1 VRALQTVCERF
12 DCAIA
17 HGRGLQEKAR
27 RAADRKRREGLLTVN
42 DHHKL
47 TQREFNAYIRLRD
60 ACSNLPCVSCGRFH
74 QGQWH
79 AGHYRTTKA
88 QPALRYNELNCWR
101 QCAPC
106 NNHKSGNITEYRIEL
121 IRRIGVELVEW
132 LEREY
137 PAPKW
142 TIEELKAL
150 REYYKN
156 AQRAMMTTPGECEP
170 F

>member
-1 VRALQTVCERF
+1 M
-12 DCAIA
+12 
-17 HGRGLQEKAR
+17 
-27 RAADRKRREGLLTVN
+27 TVN

-60 ACSNLPCVSCGRFH
+60 ANLPCVSCGRFH

-88 QPALRYNELNCWR
+88 QPALRYNELNCNR
-101 QCAPC
+101 QCSSC
-106 NNHKSGNITEYRIEL
+106 NNHLSGAITEYRIEL
-121 IRRIGVELVEW
+121 IRRIGIDLVEW
-132 LEREY
+132 LERDF

-142 TIEELKAL
+142 TIDELKAL
-150 REYYKN
+150 RQYYKN
-156 AQRAMMTTPGECEP
+156 AQRAMMETPGECEP